1 MRQSATVTTISG
13 SDSRKANPRMRSAH
27 RAASPNNRRTA
38 SAKSTQEFGA
48 DRLRAQASQS
58 VALAARCA
66 PQLAQSE

>member
-1 MRQSATVTTISG
+1 
-13 SDSRKANPRMRSAH
+13 MRSAH
-27 RAASPNNRRTA
+27 RAANPNNRRTA

-66 PQLAQSE
+66 PQLPHNE